1 MASPSKQLRCVV
13 VTPEK
18 AVLDQA
24 ADLVSLPMSDG
35 ELGVLPGRQA
45 LIGNLTTGV
54 LRLKIGAQAVRLFVD
69 GGFVQVRDDTIT
81 VLTPRAQLGSE
92 IDLEGAKKSLTSSIP
107 KDASAK
113 VIKEHHNTI
122 LRARAMVHAAK
133 GL

>member
-1 MASPSKQLRCVV
+1 MASSGKQLRCVV
-13 VTPEK
+13 VTPER
-18 AVLDQA
+18 AVLDQV

-54 LRLKIGAQAVRLFVD
+54 LRLKSGNQTQRLFVD
-69 GGFVQVRDDTIT
+69 GGFVQVRGDTIT
-81 VLTPRAQLGSE
+81 VLTPRAQQGSE
-92 IDLEGAKKSLTSSIP
+92 IDLDAAEQSLTTSIP

-133 GL
+133 GF